1 MPRQETRHY
10 SEEELLM
17 HLLQE
22 ETPEAGENIS
32 GHVRECDECH
42 AVLREYEGVVARIA
56 KWGLEDFPDEVWE
69 ADGVRLLELF
79 RSDRAW
85 LERRG
90 LLRTLVSGLESVW
103 AYALANPLPT
113 LGYIVV
119 ALAFASERTISVFGL
134 DRVVPATSEVI
145 EILKQFL

>member
-1 MPRQETRHY
+1 MPRAEVRHY

-22 ETPEAGENIS
+22 ETPEVGESIA
-32 GHVRECDECH
+32 GHVGECGECH
-42 AVLREYEGVVARIA
+42 AVLRDYEMVVARILR
-56 KWGLEDFPDEVWE
+56 WGLDDFPAEVWD
-69 ADGVRLLELF
+69 ADRLRLLEQF
-79 RSDRAW
+79 RRDQTW

-90 LLRTLVSGLESVW
+90 FLRMLTHGFETAWS
-103 AYALANPLPT
+103 YALENPLPT

-119 ALAFASERTISVFGL
+119 ALAFASERTITFLGL

-145 EILKQFL
+145 EIIRQFF

>member
-1 MPRQETRHY
+1 MPRSETRHY

-22 ETPEAGENIS
+22 ETPETGENIA
-32 GHVRECDECH
+32 GHVRECGECH
-42 AVLREYEGVVARIA
+42 AVLREYELVVARILR
-56 KWGLEDFPDEVWE
+56 WGLCDFPAEVWD
-69 ADGVRLLELF
+69 ADRVRLLEQF
-79 RSDRAW
+79 RRDQSW

-90 LLRTLVSGLESVW
+90 LLRTLMHGFESAW
-103 AYALANPLPT
+103 SYALENPLPT

-119 ALAFASERTISVFGL
+119 AFAFASERTITFLKL

-145 EILKQFL
+145 EIIRQFF

>member
-1 MPRQETRHY
+1 MPRSEIRHY

-22 ETPEAGENIS
+22 EAPETGVRIA
-32 GHVRECDECH
+32 GHVRECGECH
-42 AVLREYEGVVARIA
+42 AVLREYEIVVARIL
-56 KWGLEDFPDEVWE
+56 KWDLADFPAEVWD
-69 ADGVRLLELF
+69 ADRLRLLEMF
-79 RSDRAW
+79 RRDQAW

-90 LLRTLVSGLESVW
+90 VLRTLMRGFESAW
-103 AYALANPLPT
+103 SYALENPLPT

-119 ALAFASERTISVFGL
+119 AFAFASERTITFLGL

-145 EILKQFL
+145 EIIRQFF

>member
-1 MPRQETRHY
+1 MPRSETRHY

-22 ETPEAGENIS
+22 ETPETGVNIA
-32 GHVRECDECH
+32 GHVRECGECH
-42 AVLREYEGVVARIA
+42 AVLREYEVVVARILR
-56 KWGLEDFPDEVWE
+56 WGLDDFPAEVWG
-69 ADGVRLLELF
+69 ADRARLLEQF
-79 RSDRAW
+79 RSDQSW

-90 LLRTLVSGLESVW
+90 VLRTLIHGLESAW
-103 AYALANPLPT
+103 SYALENPLPT

-119 ALAFASERTISVFGL
+119 AFAFASERTITFLRL

-145 EILKQFL
+145 EIIRQFF